1 MSGMVRRGGGGGDS
15 AAGSKSNG
23 ACTSSSASSNTGSG
37 GSGVAKVPPRQ
48 LWCPAA
54 LRAAA
59 AARAGSS
66 GGGGSS
72 SCMLDAE
79 NGTKDGSRS
88 VVARGAAKG
97 SGATLGYPAPRRT
110 VTLFEEAPLYL
121 DNCPQWLK
129 SHSLW
134 SPRLPTR
141 LVDVTRLGEG
151 RHGSVALVTQRGSS
165 GAGSGQQRAVLKQ
178 FVRDRLL
185 ESPRVH
191 QKVLAEWRVHS
202 RLTHE
207 FIVPLY
213 GAVEDRGYVTF
224 LMEAQQGDLLW
235 YLDEQ
240 DSEVMGEDEGRAV
253 MADVLAAL
261 CYMHEKGYVHRDI
274 KPENIFLS
282 PGAGGGPGAAR
293 CGARRG
299 TSRATSGSVHTTWRL
314 GDLGSAVELAEVMQ
328 PGAPGLFLEGSPP
341 FLAPEYVE
349 LWMAPSGHRTPARLQ
364 QATSFKQDIWALGAT
379 LYDIL
384 VGHPP
389 FSGPA
394 GADPPM
400 SELAAAIMSAP
411 PCPHPAE
418 VPGLSPAA
426 ADFICWT
433 LQKDPALRPTAFE
446 LVEHPWLMGAS
457 EMPTAAAM
465 SVQAH
470 AANVVLAD
478 AAGAPAEAEAEAGSS
493 RLLPMDASMAEEAAR
508 EVAAAVIADLSQS
521 VDAAGL
527 AAASA
532 KAVTAAH
539 AAAAAAAADAGP
551 SDGGALNAEASTPP
565 HSPNGRLPRSKSLR
579 KTPASTKKSLSALAT
594 AAAALLAVADPT
606 ASGDSPS
613 SSLDAGSLQA
623 QPTLL
628 VSAAAA
634 PVPRR
639 KASARRVPS
648 RKTGAAPEA
657 VEGTVVGGR
666 LAGIAEAAATAPV
679 AKPRASRKASAGAAA
694 QAVDGTTSES
704 SSRTAEAASTSAA
717 AASVERS
724 LTPKRRGRKPA
735 SGSPAATGGPATSLL
750 LVPGLLDLSL
760 LDPAAVV
767 APSLQ
772 PGAVLPKVARNPRVR
787 KAAASPLAAAFDR
800 QDSAAGSPG
809 AASLQL
815 MVSDEAAAASA
826 LATAAAVMVAGVA
839 TAASG
844 TPRSRGRKQAE
855 AAAAAAAAASTPAR
869 AARPHA
875 FADASDSPS
884 TSGSLD
890 EKAVAGLPTAQG
902 SPAKRRGRKAA
913 AAAAAAPGSPGGPVR
928 LAPAAP
934 AERKTGEAV
943 PAVGGATVEKSGPG
957 GVAGPA
963 VALPPTASLLARPSG
978 EKIDWLHMF

>member
-1 MSGMVRRGGGGGDS
+1 M
-15 AAGSKSNG
+15 
-23 ACTSSSASSNTGSG
+23 
-37 GSGVAKVPPRQ
+37 Q
-48 LWCPAA
+48 
-54 LRAAA
+54 
-59 AARAGSS
+59 
-66 GGGGSS
+66 
-72 SCMLDAE
+72 
-79 NGTKDGSRS
+79 
-88 VVARGAAKG
+88 
-97 SGATLGYPAPRRT
+97 
-110 VTLFEEAPLYL
+110 
-121 DNCPQWLK
+121 
-129 SHSLW
+129 
-134 SPRLPTR
+134 
-141 LVDVTRLGEG
+141 
-151 RHGSVALVTQRGSS
+151 
-165 GAGSGQQRAVLKQ
+165 
-178 FVRDRLL
+178 
-185 ESPRVH
+185 
-191 QKVLAEWRVHS
+191 VLAEWRVHS

-328 PGAPGLFLEGSPP
+328 PGAPGLFLE
-341 FLAPEYVE
+341 
-349 LWMAPSGHRTPARLQ
+349 
-364 QATSFKQDIWALGAT
+364 QDIWALGAT

-844 TPRSRGRKQAE
+844 TPR
-855 AAAAAAAAASTPAR
+855 
-869 AARPHA
+869 
-875 FADASDSPS
+875 
-884 TSGSLD
+884 
-890 EKAVAGLPTAQG
+890 
-902 SPAKRRGRKAA
+902 
-913 AAAAAAPGSPGGPVR
+913 
-928 LAPAAP
+928 
-934 AERKTGEAV
+934 
-943 PAVGGATVEKSGPG
+943 
-957 GVAGPA
+957 
-963 VALPPTASLLARPSG
+963 
-978 EKIDWLHMF
+978 

>member
-1 MSGMVRRGGGGGDS
+1 MSGLVRRGGGGGDS

-23 ACTSSSASSNTGSG
+23 ACTSSSAGSNSGSG
-37 GSGVAKVPPRQ
+37 GSGSVKVPPRQ

-59 AARAGSS
+59 AARAGNA
-66 GGGGSS
+66 GGAGSS
-72 SCMLDAE
+72 SSRADGE
-79 NGTKDGSRS
+79 SGTKDGSRS
-88 VVARGAAKG
+88 VIARGAAKG
-97 SGATLGYPAPRRT
+97 SGATLEYPAPRRT

-134 SPRLPTR
+134 SPRLPAR

-151 RHGSVALVTQRGSS
+151 RHGSVALVTQRG
-165 GAGSGQQRAVLKQ
+165 GSGGNWAQQRAVLKQ
-178 FVRDRLL
+178 FVRERLL

-191 QKVLAEWRVHS
+191 QKVLNEWRVHS
-202 RLTHE
+202 GLTHE

-240 DSEVMGEDEGRAV
+240 DSEVMAEDEARAV

-261 CYMHEKGYVHRDI
+261 CHMHQMGYVHRDI

-293 CGARRG
+293 RGARRG
-299 TSRATSGSVHTTWRL
+299 TARATSGAVHTTWRL

-341 FLAPEYVE
+341 FLAPEYAE
-349 LWMAPSGHRTPARLQ
+349 LWVAPSGQRTPARLQ
-364 QATSFKQDIWALGAT
+364 QATSFKQDTWALGAT

-400 SELAAAIMSAP
+400 SELAASIVSAP
-411 PCPHPAE
+411 PSPHPAE

-446 LVEHPWLMGAS
+446 LAEHPWLMGAR
-457 EMPTAAAM
+457 EMPAAAAA
-465 SVQAH
+465 SVQH
-470 AANVVLAD
+470 RAANVVLA
-478 AAGAPAEAEAEAGSS
+478 GAPPAQAVASQLVS
-493 RLLPMDASMAEEAAR
+493 FDSSMAEEAAR

-532 KAVTAAH
+532 KAVAAAH
-539 AAAAAAAADAGP
+539 AAAAAAADAGP
-551 SDGGALNAEASTPP
+551 GDGSARSAPP
-565 HSPNGRLPRSKSLR
+565 PSPLSPSGKITRSKSVR
-579 KTPASTKKSLSALAT
+579 KTPASTKRPQSALAT
-594 AAAALLAVADPT
+594 AAAALLAAADPT
-606 ASGDSPS
+606 HSGDSPS
-613 SSLDAGSLQA
+613 SSLDAMSLHG
-623 QPTLL
+623 QPALL
-628 VSAAAA
+628 ASASA
-634 PVPRR
+634 PAPYPRR

-657 VEGTVVGGR
+657 IEGTVVGSS
-666 LAGIAEAAATAPV
+666 LAVPSP
-679 AKPRASRKASAGAAA
+679 KPRASRKAAAGAA
-694 QAVDGTTSES
+694 QSSGSTTSEPAP
-704 SSRTAEAASTSAA
+704 TMPEAASSSSSAA
-717 AASVERS
+717 AASLERS

-735 SGSPAATGGPATSLL
+735 SGSPAATGGPVASLL
-750 LVPGLLDLSL
+750 LVPGLVDLPL
-760 LDPAAVV
+760 FVPAAGA

-772 PGAVLPKVARNPRVR
+772 PGAAVPKVARTRVR
-787 KAAASPLAAAFDR
+787 KAAASPLAAASGQDR
-800 QDSAAGSPG
+800 PASSSDAAP
-809 AASLQL
+809 SLL
-815 MVSDEAAAASA
+815 IVSNEAAAASA

-839 TAASG
+839 AAASG
-844 TPRSRGRKQAE
+844 APRSRGRKQAD
-855 AAAAAAAAASTPAR
+855 AAAASAL
-869 AARPHA
+869 AAEGPGTSA
-875 FADASDSPS
+875 EADGGAAGPQASSASSLASQSASGSVDEEAAAGPS
-884 TSGSLD
+884 T
-890 EKAVAGLPTAQG
+890 TQG

-913 AAAAAAPGSPGGPVR
+913 AAAAAAPAAAASGSPVR

-934 AERKTGEAV
+934 AERRTGEAI
-943 PAVGGATVEKSGPG
+943 PAMGGATLETLGTARTASG
-957 GVAGPA
+957 
-963 VALPPTASLLARPSG
+963 LPPTSLLARPSG